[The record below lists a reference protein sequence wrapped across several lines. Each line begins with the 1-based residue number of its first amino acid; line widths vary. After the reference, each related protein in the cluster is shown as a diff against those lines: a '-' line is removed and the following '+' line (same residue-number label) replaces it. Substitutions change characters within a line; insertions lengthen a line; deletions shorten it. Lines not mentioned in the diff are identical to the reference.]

1 MNLDNYEPVAVR
13 LDRWLKGAAEAGHQP
28 RVVTHLE
35 HYQGDHVVVRAELYL
50 GDILV
55 ATGLAEEV
63 RGSSH
68 ITKGSHV
75 EVCETSA
82 VGRALANAGL
92 AGSDLSKRPTREEM
106 TKAQG
111 YAFPQGYAFQ
121 GGAQRPQAGP
131 GEASPAQRGKI
142 RALSK
147 SLGKLPPA
155 NLDGLS
161 KRDASDLIE
170 KLIAESQAAPAQEDP
185 F

>member
-13 LDRWLKGAAEAGHQP
+13 LDRWLKQANEAGHQP

-50 GDILV
+50 GDVLI
-55 ATGLAEEV
+55 ASGLAEEV

-92 AGSDLSKRPTREEM
+92 AGSDPTKRPTREEM

-111 YAFPQGYAFQ
+111 YAPQG
-121 GGAQRPQAGP
+121 GSQRPQAGP
-131 GEASPAQRGKI
+131 GDASPAQLGKI

-155 NLDGLS
+155 QLDGLS
-161 KRDASDLIE
+161 KREASDLIE
-170 KLIAESQAAPAQEDP
+170 KLIAESQQAAPEEDP

>member
-1 MNLDNYEPVAVR
+1 MSLENYEPVSVR
-13 LDRWLKGAAEAGHQP
+13 LDRWLKQSAEAGRQP

-35 HYQGDHVVVRAELYL
+35 HYLADHAVVRAELYL
-50 GDILV
+50 DDVLV

-92 AGSDLSKRPTREEM
+92 AGSDPTKRPTREEM

-111 YAFPQGYAFQ
+111 YAPQG
-121 GGAQRPQAGP
+121 GSQRPQAGP
-131 GEASPAQRGKI
+131 GDASPAQLGKI
-142 RALSK
+142 RALSN

-155 NLDGLS
+155 QLDRLS
-161 KRDASDLIE
+161 KREASDLIE
-170 KLIAESQAAPAQEDP
+170 KLIAESQQAAPEEDP

>member
-13 LDRWLKGAAEAGHQP
+13 LDRWLKGATEAGHQP

-92 AGSDLSKRPTREEM
+92 AGSDPTKRPTREEM

-111 YAFPQGYAFQ
+111 VIAQH

-131 GEASPAQRGKI
+131 GDASPAQLGKI

-155 NLDGLS
+155 QLDGLS
-161 KRDASDLIE
+161 KREASDLIE
-170 KLIAESQAAPAQEDP
+170 KLIAESQQAAPEEDP

>member
-1 MNLDNYEPVAVR
+1 MSLENYEPVAVR
-13 LDRWLKGAAEAGHQP
+13 LDRWLKTAAADGHQP

-35 HYQGDHVVVRAELYL
+35 HYLQDHAVVRAELYL
-50 GDILV
+50 GDVLI
-55 ATGLAEEV
+55 ATGYAEEV

-68 ITKGSHV
+68 ITRGSHI

-92 AGSDLSKRPTREEM
+92 AGSDPAKRPTREEM
-106 TKAQG
+106 AKAQSYG
-111 YAFPQGYAFQ
+111 
-121 GGAQRPQAGP
+121 GGAPQRPQAGP
-131 GEASPAQRGKI
+131 GEASPAQMGKI

-155 NLDGLS
+155 NLEQLS

-170 KLIAESQAAPAQEDP
+170 KLIAESQAAPAGEDP

>member
-13 LDRWLKGAAEAGHQP
+13 LDRWLKQAGEAGHQP

-92 AGSDLSKRPTREEM
+92 AGSDPSKRPTREEM

-111 YAFPQGYAFQ
+111 YAPQG
-121 GGAQRPQAGP
+121 GSQRPQAGP
-131 GEASPAQRGKI
+131 GEASPAQLGKI

>member
-92 AGSDLSKRPTREEM
+92 AGSDPAKRPTREEM
-106 TKAQG
+106 TKAQSYG
-111 YAFPQGYAFQ
+111 PQ

-131 GEASPAQRGKI
+131 GEASPAQLGKI

-155 NLDGLS
+155 NIDALS

-170 KLIAESQAAPAQEDP
+170 KLIAESQQAAPQEDP